1 VIRRLSLVLALGG
14 SCLCQSSAPPGR
26 PLVADRTIRSSSE
39 TMVAPNVVSP
49 GVAAVTPS
57 TLGLPPL
64 PAGKATLI
72 GGTIESVDLV
82 RDRVVIQIF
91 AGRRMAMLFDE
102 RTHIF
107 RDGEAGTFDDLRKG
121 QRTYVDTMLDGK
133 DIFAR
138 TIRIVAQGPL
148 GESSGQIVDFDSSTG
163 DLVFRDTLSPEEVVL
178 HVASDAKVL
187 HGDQETDRAS
197 LRPGTLVSLHFNPEG
212 SRIPTVHQIQ
222 VIAATGATF
231 TFAGRIE
238 HLDMRQGLLVLVDPR
253 DNKSYDLHFDPS
265 KLRNMLDLR
274 PGLAVTVQASF
285 DGKRYESKEIQINP
299 VR

>member
-1 VIRRLSLVLALGG
+1 
-14 SCLCQSSAPPGR
+14 
-26 PLVADRTIRSSSE
+26 
-39 TMVAPNVVSP
+39 MVAPNVVSP
-49 GVAAVTPS
+49 GAGMVTPS
-57 TLGLPPL
+57 TPGLPPL
-64 PAGKATLI
+64 PAGRATLI

-82 RDRVVIQIF
+82 RDRVVVQIF

-107 RDGEAGTFDDLRKG
+107 RDGAAAKFDDLRKG
-121 QRTYVDTMLDGK
+121 QRAYVDTMLDGK

-138 TIRIVAQGPL
+138 TIRVVGRGPM
-148 GESSGQIVDFDSSTG
+148 GESTGQIVDFDSSSG
-163 DLVFRDTLSPEEVVL
+163 DLVFRDTLSPEEVAL
-178 HVASDAKVL
+178 HVASDAKIL

-197 LRPGTLVSLHFNPEG
+197 LRSGSLVSLHFNPDG

-222 VIAATGATF
+222 VLAAEGETF

-238 HLDMRQGLLVLVDPR
+238 HLDLRQGLLVLVDPR
-253 DNKSYDLHFDPS
+253 DNKSYDLHFDPN
-265 KLRNMLDLR
+265 KLRSNLDLR

-285 DGKRYESKEIQINP
+285 DGRRYESKEIQIIP